1 MSASWEVQVALY
13 NALIADSTYMSLISS
28 RIYDEP
34 PTDLDYPYVMLG
46 GMTEVPENR
55 HSALGYSVTVTFT
68 IYTKP
73 FGLGS
78 YQAKNILTNM
88 NRILN
93 MKSFS
98 LTNYTMLKCYMENA
112 MHNRETDI
120 NAKMD
125 VRTIDVRY
133 RVICH

>member
-1 MSASWEVQVALY
+1 MSASWEAQVALY
-13 NALIADSTYMSLISS
+13 NALIADSTLMNLISS

-34 PTDLDYPYVMLG
+34 PTDLDYPYVVLG
-46 GMTEVPENR
+46 GMTEVAENR
-55 HSALGYSVTVTFT
+55 HNALGYSVTATFT

-98 LTNYTMLKCYMENA
+98 LTSYTMLKCYFENA
-112 MHNRETDI
+112 MYGREQDI
-120 NAKMD
+120 
-125 VRTIDVRY
+125 RTIDVRY
-133 RVICH
+133 RILCH